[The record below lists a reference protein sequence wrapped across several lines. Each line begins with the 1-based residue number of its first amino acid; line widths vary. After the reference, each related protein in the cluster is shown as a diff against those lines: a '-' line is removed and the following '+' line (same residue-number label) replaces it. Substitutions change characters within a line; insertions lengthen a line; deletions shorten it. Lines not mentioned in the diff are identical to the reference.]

1 MEIGADGVDC
11 CLSFSVFHY
20 FPSLKYVKSVVLK
33 MLKSSKKIVLLMD
46 LLDVARKEEDLQAKA
61 ALGIK
66 DLYTGALQHLY
77 IPKEFLET
85 LIDEYNRTNTQS
97 VKFELWQQDIA
108 GYQNSKYRYNAVFYK
123 DC

>member
-1 MEIGADGVDC
+1 MEISADGVDC
-11 CLSFSVFHY
+11 CLSFGVFHY
-20 FPSLKYVKSVVLK
+20 FPSLEYVKSVVLK

-77 IPKEFLET
+77 IPKEFLEN
-85 LIDEYNRTNTQS
+85 IVIAYNQNNFES
-97 VKFELWQQDIA
+97 VRLELSQQDIA

-123 DC
+123 N